1 MRAGRPDMRRPVTPP
16 PLAHPA
22 ATAYAAVMS
31 RLDKTMGRAQARE
44 DTLTEVLL
52 GALDLPDGAAVLVVD
67 DGPDTIGPT
76 LEARGHTVKRWFRAA
91 TLQHGAQP
99 WPPAGPFGAATVRLS
114 KDKQAFEMAVHAALS
129 VLSPGAP
136 LVVYGGNDE
145 GIKSVPKRLAAV
157 LPGLLTV
164 EAKRHCRVLEAHR
177 PDEIEG
183 LKASLSAWARTET
196 LAFDDAPVTHTVYPG
211 VFAKGGL
218 DAATAAL
225 LAAMPD
231 PPAGVSVLDYGCGA
245 GVIAGALLR
254 RVPDLKL
261 QLLDADAV
269 AAEAARQNLPDALV
283 RVGASWSS
291 LPAYQRYDR
300 IVSNPP
306 IHDGKERDYTVL
318 QRLIDGAPGR
328 LVDGGEMW
336 LVLQRQVPVSE
347 ELWLRFDEVE
357 EVWSDAR
364 FTVWRAARP
373 SREGIQE
380 VGGPKRRK
388 GKKKDRKQKER
399 KKPKH
404 REPRR

>member
-1 MRAGRPDMRRPVTPP
+1 
-16 PLAHPA
+16 
-22 ATAYAAVMS
+22 MS
-31 RLDKTMGRAQARE
+31 RLDKTTGRAQARE
-44 DTLTEVLL
+44 ETLTEVLL

-67 DGPDTIGPT
+67 DGPDTIGPA
-76 LEARGHTVKRWFRAA
+76 LEARGHAVTRWFRMA
-91 TLQHGAQP
+91 TLQHGAKP
-99 WPPAGPFGAATVRLS
+99 WPEPGPYGAATVRLS

-129 VLSPGAP
+129 VLTPGAP

-145 GIKSVPKRLAAV
+145 GIKSVPKRLASV
-157 LPGLLTV
+157 LPGLQTV
-164 EAKRHCRVLEAHR
+164 EAKRHCRVLEAMR
-177 PDEIEG
+177 PDEIDG
-183 LKASLSAWARTET
+183 LKPSLAEWARTES
-196 LAFDDAPVTHTVYPG
+196 LAFDDAPVEHTAFPG
-211 VFAKGGL
+211 VFAKGRL

-225 LAAMPD
+225 LRVIPD
-231 PPAGVSVLDYGCGA
+231 PPAGAALLDYGCGA
-245 GVIAGALLR
+245 GVIGGALLR

-269 AAEAARQNLPDALV
+269 AAEAARRNLPDALV

-306 IHDGKERDYTVL
+306 IHDGKERDYSVL
-318 QRLIDGAPGR
+318 QRLIDGAAGR
-328 LVDGGEMW
+328 LVDTGELW

-357 EVWSDAR
+357 EVWSDPR
-364 FTVWRAARP
+364 FRVWRAARP
-373 SREGIQE
+373 SRKGIQE
-380 VGGPKRRK
+380 VGGRKRRED
-388 GKKKDRKQKER
+388 KKKDR